1 MSRNIFYNKNVLVTG
16 GSGSIGSGI
25 VKLLQKK
32 KCKVIRVLSNDEN
45 GIYELSEA
53 INNLNKRL
61 SVKMMNNKIRY
72 LIGDIRDFKRCLLAT
87 KKIDIVIHAAAMKH
101 VPICEYNINET
112 YKTNVIGTKNLIKA
126 SLKNHVKKF
135 LFIST
140 DKAADPTSE
149 MGKSKFEAEKL
160 VIKANKK
167 KITKFSVIRF
177 GNILFS
183 RGSVIFKFIKQINS
197 KQKITV
203 TSENVSRFFVSL
215 NLAINC
221 ITKSIEVMVGR
232 EIFVVMNMPAFKI
245 IDLAKAIKSIFK
257 SKNLIKF
264 IGLREGEKKYE
275 KLISDKETL
284 VQHPNEKSLGVIILN
299 NKKIRTKKN
308 IITDSRYSNHLSIK
322 NIKKI
327 LLKEKILSYKYI

>member
-1 MSRNIFYNKNVLVTG
+1 MIKNIFYNKNVLVTG

-25 VKLLQKK
+25 VKLLLKK

-45 GIYELSEA
+45 GIYELSETL
-53 INNLNKRL
+53 NSLNKKL
-61 SVKMMNNKIRY
+61 SVKMMSSKIRY
-72 LIGDIRDFKRCLLAT
+72 LIGDIRDFRRCLLAT
-87 KKIDIVIHAAAMKH
+87 NKLDIVIHAAAMKH
-101 VPICEYNINET
+101 VPICEYNIDET
-112 YKTNVIGTKNLIKA
+112 YKTNVVGTKNLIKA
-126 SLKNHVKKF
+126 CLKNKVKKF

-160 VIKANKK
+160 VIRANKK

-215 NLAINC
+215 NIAVNC
-221 ITKSIEVMVGR
+221 IAKSIEVMSGR
-232 EIFVVMNMPAFKI
+232 EVFVVMKMPAFKI
-245 IDLAKAIKSIFK
+245 IDLAKATKSIFK
-257 SKNLIKF
+257 SKNSIKI

-275 KLISDKETL
+275 KLISKKESL
-284 VQHPNEKSLGVIILN
+284 IQHSKSKKLGIILN
-299 NKKIRTKKN
+299 NKRNNTN
-308 IITDSRYSNHLSIK
+308 YNLETDSRFSNHLSIK
-322 NIKKI
+322 SIKQI
-327 LLKEKILSYKYI
+327 LLKEKILKYRFI